1 MLTGSE
7 VEAEPRRTPHV
18 VVVGN
23 EKGGVGKSTIAVHL
37 AIALLYRGYR
47 VATVDLDARQET
59 MSRYFEN
66 RARWTG
72 GEGRLPQPRNI
83 RMSERVS
90 IEERRIEDVLR
101 DRLADA
107 LTEVADC
114 HVVVMDTPGSDG
126 ALSRVGHER
135 ADTLL
140 TPINDSLFDIDVL
153 ARIDPERRAATAP
166 SFYTKM
172 VWEHHNRRIV
182 EGRSAIDWIVLRN
195 RMPHIQSHNRS
206 EIDRL
211 LAQLAQRIGFRIA
224 ASLGERV
231 VFRSLFAEGL
241 TVMDLPVAQP
251 GWVALPSQMAAVDEV
266 AGLLAALGVKTERAA
281 AAAAALSA

>member
-153 ARIDPERRAATAP
+153 ARIDVARREVLAP
-166 SFYTKM
+166 SSYTQL
-172 VWEHHNRRIV
+172 VWEANNQRVLRGLPPV
-182 EGRSAIDWIVLRN
+182 DWIVMRN
-195 RMPHIQSHNRS
+195 RLAHIEARNMR
-206 EIDRL
+206 DVAGL
-211 LAQLAQRIGFRIA
+211 LEQLARRIGFRLA
-224 ASLGERV
+224 PGFGERV
-231 VFRSLFAEGL
+231 VFRELFDRGL
-241 TVMDLPVAQP
+241 TVLDLPADE
-251 GWVALPSQMAAVDEV
+251 AVR
-266 AGLLAALGVKTERAA
+266 ASHRAA
-281 AAAAALSA
+281 RQEIGALLEAIGLVPAPA